1 MQMRMQKRQKR
12 NFWCVV
18 AAALAITL
26 AAVGCGNANKKNSKE
41 ANARW
46 NSARANVLC
55 SLAKDQYK
63 SGAFD
68 KCRKTVTDALKMDP
82 THGELRILSAKL
94 AIEQGQLDMA
104 ERELETARK
113 YAPNNPQGYYLAG
126 VVYQRWQKPERAYE
140 FYTAASDKAPG
151 ELPFVLARA
160 EMLVELDRSDE
171 ALALLQSK
179 VTYFENSA
187 AIRDAVGQLLMQQR
201 KYHDAVDLFRQAS
214 VLEDQEQG
222 FKERYG
228 LALFYDKQYSEA
240 VDVLGKLVTKEG
252 YTERADLLSA
262 LGESQLRLGKTRDA
276 RHTFESAAQI
286 NPSNAKAWVG
296 LGQAAMETRD
306 YRRAELALKK
316 ALHLEPNAAEVH
328 LMVGYLRL
336 RQEKLKEA
344 LASFQKAS
352 ALDDKDTVSVCMIG
366 YVYEKTGRSDLAM
379 KYYGKALKQKPTD
392 PLASKL
398 MAGVDLN
405 D

>member
-1 MQMRMQKRQKR
+1 MQIRKQKRQKR
-12 NFWCVV
+12 NFWCVL
-18 AAALAITL
+18 AAALALTL
-26 AAVGCGNANKKNSKE
+26 VAGGCGNANKKNSKE

-68 KCRKTVTDALKMDP
+68 KCRKTVTDGLKMDP
-82 THGELRILSAKL
+82 THGELRVLSAKL
-94 AIEQGQLDMA
+94 AIEQGQLDLA

-140 FYTAASDKAPG
+140 FYTAASDKAPA
-151 ELPFVLARA
+151 ELPYVLARA
-160 EMLVELDRSDE
+160 EMLVELERSDE
-171 ALALLQSK
+171 ALALLQGK
-179 VTYFENSA
+179 VNYFENSA
-187 AIRDAVGQLLMQQR
+187 AIRDAVGQLFMQQR
-201 KYHDAVDLFRQAS
+201 RFKDAVDMFRQAS
-214 VLEDQEQG
+214 VLEDQELS
-222 FKERYG
+222 FKERLG
-228 LALFYDKQYSEA
+228 LALFYDKQYAEA
-240 VDVLGKLVTKEG
+240 AEVLSKLITKEG

-276 RHTFESAAQI
+276 RHTFESAARI

-296 LGQAAMETRD
+296 LGQAAMETKD

-316 ALHLEPNAAEVH
+316 ALSLEPTSGEVH

-379 KYYGKALKQKPTD
+379 KYYGKALKLKPSD
-392 PLASKL
+392 QLASKL